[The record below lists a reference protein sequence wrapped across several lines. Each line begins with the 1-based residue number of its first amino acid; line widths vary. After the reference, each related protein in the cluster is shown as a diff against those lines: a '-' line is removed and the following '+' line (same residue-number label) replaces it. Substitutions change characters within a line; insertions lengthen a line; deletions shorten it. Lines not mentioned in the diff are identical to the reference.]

1 MEPRGTALERPPLGP
16 FGFGPRPVTCLTL
29 VLALSNETRKEYK
42 THLRL
47 VLEHGDQVGRRQT
60 GRGAGRG
67 AAHLWHGTDFV
78 HLADEFTV
86 GLKKQQQL
94 EV

>member
-1 MEPRGTALERPPLGP
+1 MIRWDEDRWAARQEGFLWVTGLG
-16 FGFGPRPVTCLTL
+16 
-29 VLALSNETRKEYK
+29 
-42 THLRL
+42 
-47 VLEHGDQVGRRQT
+47 
-60 GRGAGRG
+60 GAR
-67 AAHLWHGTDFV
+67 AHLWHGTDFV